1 MGLDQFQFKQFTITQ
16 DRCGMKVTTDG
27 VLLGAWTNPQGRVRI
42 LDIGTGTGLIA
53 LMLAQR
59 CKAKIDGVEIDRE
72 AYLQAQE
79 NIANSPWKHQV
90 KVYHSSIQ
98 DYTLSC
104 PHLYDLIVC
113 NPPFFTNVSK
123 AANFAKTLAKHDE
136 RLNLNDLFFAVNQ
149 LLTKQGKATVI
160 YPYLAEQQLKDSIK
174 RFGFFCN
181 KIVYVKPNLRSLP
194 KRILIELSR
203 QPVCQ
208 SEESLT
214 IQTDQQNYTP
224 EFIDLTRDFYLKY

>member
-1 MGLDQFQFKQFTITQ
+1 MSRDDFHFKQFTIIQ

-27 VLLGAWTNPQGRVRI
+27 VLLGAWTHLNGVQRI

-59 CKAKIDGVEIDRE
+59 CTAKIDGVEIDRQ
-72 AYLQAQE
+72 AALQAQE
-79 NIANSPWKHQV
+79 NVDNSPWQHQV

-113 NPPFFTNVSK
+113 NPPFFTNVSP
-123 AANFAKTLAKHDE
+123 AANVARSLARHDDRLTLI
-136 RLNLNDLFFAVNQ
+136 DLCFAVNR
-149 LLTKQGKATVI
+149 LLTKEGRMTVI
-160 YPYLAEQQLKDSIK
+160 YPALAENLFKDRVK
-174 RFGFFCN
+174 QFGFFCN
-181 KIVYVKPNLRSLP
+181 KIVYIKPTPRSLP

-203 QPVCQ
+203 LPVCL
-208 SEESLT
+208 SEQTLI
-214 IQTDQQNYTP
+214 IQTAQQNYTP
-224 EFIDLTRDFYLKY
+224 EFIDVVRDFYLKY